1 MEVKVKYLKELMPP
15 IKQSD
20 KGDWIDLRS
29 AADITLYK
37 GEFKLI
43 PLGISMKLPDGY
55 EAILVPRSSL
65 FKNHGL
71 FQTNGIGIIDSTYCG
86 DNDEWSLPVIATRE
100 THIEL
105 FERIAQFRIQKKQA
119 QLNFSSAD
127 SLGNEARGGFGSTG
141 RF

>member
-1 MEVKVKYLKELMPP
+1 MEVKVHYLKALMPD
-15 IKQSD
+15 IEQTE

-29 AADITLYK
+29 AIDITLYK

-43 PLGISMKLPDGY
+43 PLGVAMKLPEGY
-55 EAILVPRSSL
+55 EAILAPRSSL

-71 FQTNGIGIIDSTYCG
+71 FQTNGIGVIDSTYCG
-86 DNDEWSLPVIATRE
+86 DNDEWMLPVIATRE

-119 QLNFSSAD
+119 QLNFSGVET
-127 SLGNEARGGFGSTG
+127 LGNENRGGFGSTG
-141 RF
+141 R